1 MDFMKNIIDVQIR
14 NTTGNTNTTDL
25 NTIMILAKHTVFTAP
40 ERFRIYRDAAA
51 AKADGFPEKGYV
63 YKALLSAFSQ
73 QYKPALVVVAS
84 GLAAAATAAD
94 YVTAFDKMQTIT
106 QGWLWM
112 VSDLRVPADQLTLA
126 KAVQATEKFYAAGT
140 SDANAVDATKTTDIG
155 SLLKANQITQAYA
168 WYDVPDVDLVT
179 YSASEIALL
188 ARCAG
193 KVAGTVQFLYKELV
207 GVPSPDAVVDTE
219 TKQATL
225 TAKGYTFAAVGNGKV
240 YSYGAGKVGN
250 GDWIDIRLVMTWTTV
265 NIRQRVFR
273 TVTSLDKLGMEND
286 GAATIESDVRSVLME
301 GRDLGMFSR
310 DAPIIVT
317 VPDVTTLDP
326 AVRHDRIL
334 PRVEFEVQLTG
345 AIIGTVIR
353 GSVYE

>member
-51 AKADGFPEKGYV
+51 AKTDGFADKSYV
-63 YKALLSAFSQ
+63 YKALQSAFSQ
-73 QYKPALVVVAS
+73 QYKPALVVVGR
-84 GLAAAATAAD
+84 GLAEDATASD
-94 YVTAFDKMQTIT
+94 YVTAFEQMQTIT
-106 QGWLWM
+106 QGWLWL
-112 VSDLRVPADQLTLA
+112 VSDLRVAADQLTLA
-126 KAVQATEKFYAAGT
+126 KAVQTTEKFYAIGT
-140 SDANAVDATKTTDIG
+140 SDADAVDATKETDIG
-155 SLLKANQITQAYA
+155 SLIQKEQLTQAYA
-168 WYDVPDVDLVT
+168 WFDIADPDLGT

-193 KVAGTVQFLYKELV
+193 KTAGTVQFLYKELV
-207 GVPSPDAVVDTE
+207 GVQSPDSVVDTD
-219 TKQATL
+219 TKQGTL
-225 TAKGYTFAAVGNGKV
+225 TAKGYTFAAVGNKKV

-265 NIRQRVFR
+265 NIRERVFR
-273 TVTSLDKLGMEND
+273 TITSLDKLGMEND
-286 GAATIESDVRSVLME
+286 GAATIESDVRGVLMD

-317 VPDVTTLDP
+317 VPDVTMLTP
-326 AVRHDRIL
+326 AERHSRVL
-334 PRVEFEVQLTG
+334 PRVTFEAQLTG
-345 AIIGTVIR
+345 AITGTVIR

>member
-25 NTIMILAKHTVFTAP
+25 NTILILAKHTVFTAP

-51 AKADGFPEKGYV
+51 AKSDGFPEKGYV

-73 QYKPALVVVAS
+73 QYRPALVVVAN
-84 GLAAAATAAD
+84 GLAADANASA
-94 YVTAFDKMQTIT
+94 YVTAFNEMQTIT

-112 VSDLRVPADQLTLA
+112 VSDLRVAADQLTLA
-126 KAVQATEKFYAAGT
+126 KAVQATEKFYAIGT
-140 SDANAVDATKTTDIG
+140 SDAAAIDASKATDIG
-155 SLLKANQITQAYA
+155 SLIQKEQITQAYA
-168 WYDVPDVDLVT
+168 WFDVPDVDLVT
-179 YSASEIALL
+179 YSATEIALL

-193 KVAGTVQFLYKELV
+193 KVAGTVQFLLKELI
-207 GVPSPDAVVDTE
+207 GVPSPDSMVKTDTH
-219 TKQATL
+219 QATL
-225 TAKGYTFAAVGNGKV
+225 TAKGYTFAAVGNRKV

-265 NIRQRVFR
+265 NIRERVFR

-334 PRVEFEVQLTG
+334 PRVEFEAQLTG